1 MLIPASG
8 PMPGSIPTSVPVT
21 QPRNAYHNTS
31 GRNATEKPSSR
42 LSKVAST
49 ARLKSKQ
56 AVRER
61 GFEQRPE
68 QEIREYR
75 HTNAE
80 SGRRQKGSTFHH
92 DEKRKQQQ
100 THGDDKA
107 EQRVQRDTG
116 GCQHNHLNRMR
127 QVGPR
132 HGRDRW
138 ALARPRHQDKA
149 ERNH

>member
-8 PMPGSIPTSVPVT
+8 PIPGSMPTSVPVT

-49 ARLKSKQ
+49 APLKSKQ

-61 GFEQRPE
+61 RFEQRPE
-68 QEIREYR
+68 QEIGEHRY
-75 HTNAE
+75 TNAE
-80 SGRRQKGSTFHH
+80 SGCAQKGSTFHH
-92 DEKRKQQQ
+92 DQKRKQQQ
-100 THGDDKA
+100 AHGDDET
-107 EQRVQRDTG
+107 EQRVQRDSD

-127 QVGPR
+127 QVGPMHR
-132 HGRDRW
+132 RDW
-138 ALARPRHQDKA
+138 GALARPRHQDEA
-149 ERNH
+149 ERDH